1 MILYFLYNSDKIRL
15 NSSLNVM
22 RFCPAGLY
30 TEPKIKLGPFFEGA
44 TRISFQTKKWMEP
57 NAVSLAEH
65 EKCPVSQKNQ
75 PHPND
80 SSLCIYEEKYIPGF
94 LYFPQK
100 HWIQWIQATL
110 PIRDGGLGIR
120 RVSMLATSAYLAS
133 AASTK
138 SLVSA
143 ILNKEEWGD

>member
-1 MILYFLYNSDKIRL
+1 MILYFLHNSDKIRL

-22 RFCPAGLY
+22 RFCPGGLY
-30 TEPKIKLGPFFEGA
+30 TEPKIKFGPFFEGD

-65 EKCPVSQKNQ
+65 EKCPVSTKNQ

-100 HWIQWIQATL
+100 HCPTTFLSLQA
-110 PIRDGGLGIR
+110 IKGL
-120 RVSMLATSAYLAS
+120 
-133 AASTK
+133 
-138 SLVSA
+138 
-143 ILNKEEWGD
+143 ILHQV

>member
-80 SSLCIYEEKYIPGF
+80 SSLSFMKKSISPDFYIF
-94 LYFPQK
+94 
-100 HWIQWIQATL
+100 
-110 PIRDGGLGIR
+110 R
-120 RVSMLATSAYLAS
+120 RKTVQPRFC
-133 AASTK
+133 
-138 SLVSA
+138 
-143 ILNKEEWGD
+143 